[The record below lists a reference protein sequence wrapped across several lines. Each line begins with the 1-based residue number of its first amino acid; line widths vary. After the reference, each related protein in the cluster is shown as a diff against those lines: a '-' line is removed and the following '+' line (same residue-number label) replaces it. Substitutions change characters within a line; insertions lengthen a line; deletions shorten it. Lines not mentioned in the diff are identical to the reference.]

1 MWNYSAITLITT
13 ASMLLAPLKVDT
25 TTYYPDIPAEIQ
37 VACEKYGA
45 EYDICPE
52 FLEAICYEESRYTAD
67 VIGGSCKGLMQ
78 INVPIQKKRMAKLG
92 VKDIFDVD
100 SNIHVGADLLA
111 ELFVDYS
118 SDAGTVLM
126 LYHGEKN
133 ALKNGKKGIYSDYAQ
148 RVLDK
153 SEELERAHG
162 K

>member
-13 ASMLLAPLKVDT
+13 VSMLLMPLKVDT
-25 TTYYPDIPAEIQ
+25 TTYYPDVPAEIQ
-37 VACEKYGA
+37 VACEKNGA

-52 FLEAICYEESRYTAD
+52 FLEAICFEESRYTAD

-78 INVPIQKKRMAKLG
+78 INEPVHKERMEQLEIT
-92 VKDIFDVD
+92 DIFDID
-100 SNIHVGADLLA
+100 SNIHVGADILH
-111 ELFVDYS
+111 ELFTDYS

-133 ALKNGKKGIYSDYAQ
+133 AIKRGKQGNYSNYAQ
-148 RVLDK
+148 RILDK
-153 SEELERAHG
+153 SAELERNHG

>member
-1 MWNYSAITLITT
+1 MWNTSVITIITA
-13 ASMLLAPLKVDT
+13 ASIALASLQADLPALD
-25 TTYYPDIPAEIQ
+25 PDIPTEIQ
-37 VACEKYGA
+37 EACLKWGE

-52 FLEAICYEESRYTAD
+52 FLEAICYEESRYTPD
-67 VIGGSCKGLMQ
+67 VVGGSCKGLMQ
-78 INVPIQKKRMAKLG
+78 INVPIQKGRIKKLG
-92 VKDIFDVD
+92 VTDIFDVD

-111 ELFVDYS
+111 ELFNDYS

-133 ALKNGKKGIYSDYAQ
+133 ALKNGKKGKYSAYAQ

>member
-1 MWNYSAITLITT
+1 MWNTSAITIITA
-13 ASMLLAPLKVDT
+13 ASIALASLQADLPALD
-25 TTYYPDIPAEIQ
+25 PDIPEEIQ
-37 VACEKYGA
+37 VACEKWGE

-52 FLEAICYEESRYTAD
+52 FLEAICYEESRYTPD
-67 VIGGSCKGLMQ
+67 VVGGSCKGLMQ
-78 INVPIQKKRMAKLG
+78 INVPIQKGRIKKLG
-92 VKDIFDVD
+92 VTDIFDID

-111 ELFVDYS
+111 ELFNDYS

-133 ALKNGKKGIYSDYAQ
+133 ALKNGKKGKYSDYAQ